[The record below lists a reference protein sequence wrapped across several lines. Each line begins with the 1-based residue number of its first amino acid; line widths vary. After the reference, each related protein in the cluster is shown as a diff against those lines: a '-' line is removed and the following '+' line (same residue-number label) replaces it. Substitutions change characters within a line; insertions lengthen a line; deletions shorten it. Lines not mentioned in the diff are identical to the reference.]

1 MPNEPITAVNSCS
14 SKKQSGLSA
23 ACMAVYVSSTRG
35 YEMQWMRL
43 SAKSRERN
51 VEKKDIY
58 QEKRETD

>member
-51 VEKKDIY
+51 VEKKDI
-58 QEKRETD
+58 